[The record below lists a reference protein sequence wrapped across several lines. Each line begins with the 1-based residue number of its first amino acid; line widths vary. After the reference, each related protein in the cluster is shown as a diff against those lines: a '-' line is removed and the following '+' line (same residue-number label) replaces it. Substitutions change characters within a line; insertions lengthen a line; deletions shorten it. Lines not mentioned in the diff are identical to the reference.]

1 MVKTLLNVIQQ
12 VSRELAQ
19 PVPSAVLSDQT
30 ASTQQLLA
38 LTIASCDELSDMHD
52 WQRLRKTATVTS
64 VNGTAEYAL
73 PADFLRMVPNT
84 QWDRTNT
91 RALAGGLSP
100 SSWAG
105 LNQTSLGV
113 QTNFRMMGNKLMLF
127 PTPGST
133 PVSITYEYISRF
145 YVQPTGSTLMQAE
158 FNQDS
163 DGTVFH
169 DRLLINF
176 VKLKFMQEQGM
187 NTYATT
193 ENFNTS
199 LASAKSTDTP
209 APVISLNGGPSSHFL
224 DASNIPVRDW
234 NH

>member
-30 ASTQQLLA
+30 AATQQLLA
-38 LTIASCDELSDMHD
+38 LTIAACDELADMLD
-52 WQRLRKTATVTS
+52 WQRLRKTAVINTIA
-64 VNGTAEYAL
+64 GTAEYAL

-84 QWDRTNT
+84 HWDRTNT
-91 RALAGGLSP
+91 RPLSGGFTASK
-100 SSWAG
+100 WAG
-105 LNQTSLGV
+105 LNQSSPGSCTD
-113 QTNFRMMGNKLMLF
+113 FRLVGNKVVLF
-127 PTPGST
+127 PKPGTTSIC
-133 PVSITYEYISRF
+133 ITYEYVSRF
-145 YVQPTGSTLMQAE
+145 YVQSSGSSLMQAE

-187 NTYATT
+187 NTYAAA
-193 ENFNTS
+193 ENFNAT
-199 LASAKSTDTP
+199 LASAKATDVP
-209 APVISLNGGPSSHFL
+209 APIISMSGGSSLHLL
-224 DASNIPVRDW
+224 DASNIPAHDW
-234 NH
+234 NQ